1 MGSKEAIAM
10 RELEKISI
18 SGVRYMIWDE
28 SRGICPDASGI
39 KLLLSARDGVG
50 ADILLVLPKNRP
62 LAVCAYANDG
72 HKISVGEEAL
82 RAVSISLKRSTVP
95 ISETHLF
102 PIENSVDYVEVRLT
116 DSFFARLFD
125 TAGRKSRLA
134 G

>member
-1 MGSKEAIAM
+1 MQSGMASATCRKLHLPDQLLERLHGHITGSQLICAAM
-10 RELEKISI
+10 QFLCDQLRI
-18 SGVRYMIWDE
+18 
-28 SRGICPDASGI
+28 
-39 KLLLSARDGVG
+39 

-82 RAVSISLKRSTVP
+82 RAVSISLKRSTAP